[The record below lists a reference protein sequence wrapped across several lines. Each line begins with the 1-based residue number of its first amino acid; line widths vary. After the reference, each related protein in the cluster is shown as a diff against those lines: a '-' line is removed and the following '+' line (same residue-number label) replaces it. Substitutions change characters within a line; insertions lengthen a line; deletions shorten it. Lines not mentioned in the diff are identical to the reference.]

1 MYDTDPLFLMF
12 FIKFVVLVLIGVVL
26 TAVIY
31 MTYNWS
37 LVDVFKV
44 RVRIADNASAS

>member
-1 MYDTDPLFLMF
+1 MSDSDPLFLMF
-12 FIKFVVLVLIGVVL
+12 FIKFIVLVLIGIVL

-37 LVDVFKV
+37 LADVFKV
-44 RVRIADNASAS
+44 RVRIADSSTS